1 MAQPGYS
8 LLVRK
13 GGFATTMTNE
23 ATTILGSTSFRITD
37 ATRRVMDPNQPWHL
51 KVGTTS
57 QAYTVIS
64 SVDFVSGEIELK
76 SAAASASL
84 TFTGK
89 YIPITTATDVM
100 FETRS
105 FSLTDSN
112 DLLDKTVFTGTT
124 NDRVRKRLAGL
135 NDVDLTVESLM
146 SKQDMAYL
154 STVHFNGSQVVTEV
168 YFGDATLPRFRGF
181 CKIESIEY
189 SGNVEDLLTTNI
201 AFKIAAVHDTV
212 SNQVAAYTFTVQEN
226 S

>member
-64 SVDFVSGEIELK
+64 SIDFVSGEIELK

-100 FETRS
+100 FEARGFT
-105 FSLTDSN
+105 LTDSN
-112 DLLDKTVFTGTT
+112 DLLDKTVFTGTGNRT
-124 NDRVRKRLAGL
+124 RLRLAGL
-135 NDVDLTVESLM
+135 NDVDLSVETIM
-146 SKQDMAYL
+146 PKQDMAYL
-154 STVHFNGSQVVTEV
+154 STCHFNGSQVVTEV

-189 SGNVEDLLTTNI
+189 TGNVEDLLQTNVT
-201 AFKIAAVHDTV
+201 FKIAAVHDTV

>member
-37 ATRRVMDPNQPWHL
+37 ATRRVMDPNQPWHI

-57 QAYTVIS
+57 QAYSVIS

-84 TFTGK
+84 TWTGK
-89 YIPITTATDVM
+89 YIPITTATDTMVEARG
-100 FETRS
+100 FT
-105 FSLTDSN
+105 LNDSN
-112 DLLDKTVFTGTT
+112 DLLDKTVFTGTG
-124 NDRVRKRLAGL
+124 NRVRLRLAGL
-135 NDVDLTVESLM
+135 NDVDLSVETIAA
-146 SKQDMAYL
+146 KQDMAYL
-154 STVHFNGSQVVTEV
+154 STCHFNGSQVVTEV

-189 SGNVEDLLTTNI
+189 SGNVEDLLQTNVT
-201 AFKIAAVHDTV
+201 FKIAAVHDTV

>member
-23 ATTILGSTSFRITD
+23 ATTILGSTSFKITD
-37 ATRRVMDPNQPWHL
+37 ATRRVMDPNQPWHI

-57 QAYTVIS
+57 QAYSVIS

-84 TFTGK
+84 TWTGK
-89 YIPITTATDVM
+89 YIPITTATDTMVEARG
-100 FETRS
+100 FT
-105 FSLTDSN
+105 LNDSN
-112 DLLDKTVFTGTT
+112 DLLDKTVFTGTG
-124 NDRVRKRLAGL
+124 NRVRLRLAGL
-135 NDVDLTVESLM
+135 NDVDLSVETIAA
-146 SKQDMAYL
+146 KQDMAYL
-154 STVHFNGSQVVTEV
+154 STCHFNGSQVVTEV

-189 SGNVEDLLTTNI
+189 SGNVEDLLQTNVT
-201 AFKIAAVHDTV
+201 FKIAAVHDTV